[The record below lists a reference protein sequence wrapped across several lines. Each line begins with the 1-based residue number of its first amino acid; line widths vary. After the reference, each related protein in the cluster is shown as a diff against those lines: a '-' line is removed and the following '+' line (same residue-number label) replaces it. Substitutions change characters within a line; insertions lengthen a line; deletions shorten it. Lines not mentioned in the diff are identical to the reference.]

1 MSTWLT
7 LSGMRGYYESYPVA
21 FSLDGDGAISKVSW
35 TAQQPEDTT
44 ITVQTSVSFD
54 GGYDWTE
61 WETCALNGAIP
72 AVKPNAPLGN
82 ALLRYRVFLDSMNPQ
97 NRPVFSGITFELEPV
112 IVFENK
118 GDSFCQPEIWITKN
132 GSGDFTLTNVSK
144 GNEPFKFTNLNHNET
159 VYVNSER
166 EYIESSLSATYRYS
180 NFNDRYFN
188 LPVGEHVFRVSGHAR
203 IQFRYQFRLI

>member
-1 MSTWLT
+1 
-7 LSGMRGYYESYPVA
+7 MRGYYESYPLS

-35 TAQQPEDTT
+35 IAEQPEDTG
-44 ITVQTSVSFD
+44 INVQTSVSYN
-54 GGYDWTE
+54 GGYDWSE
-61 WETCALNGAIP
+61 WEFCTQHGAIP
-72 AVKPNAPLGN
+72 AMKPSAPLGN
-82 ALLRYRVFLDSMNPQ
+82 ALLRYRVFLDSANPL

-118 GDSFCQPEIWITKN
+118 GDSYCQPEIWVTKN
-132 GSGDFTLTNVSK
+132 GSGDFALINVSQ
-144 GNEPFKFTNLNHNET
+144 GNEQFKFVNLNHNET

-180 NFNDRYFN
+180 NFNDHYLN
-188 LPVGEHVFRVSGHAR
+188 LPVGEHVFRVSGHAQ